1 MYCTS
6 CGKAIQSNARFCA
19 HCGTQVQGAA
29 IRQDQNASP
38 SLPIRPSA
46 ASQELIRQPY
56 KPEPEDHVL
65 KLFIGK
71 RADEYLYKWKHN
83 SHWNWPA
90 FLFGGYWLIY
100 RGMYLYFLLYLIGM
114 SFMVNIFRFLMFPL
128 YQSENGVA
136 IVVLIA
142 TVALQML
149 LAPFADKIY
158 LHHANRKIRSIQ
170 ARYPAN
176 REAQEEKIVQAGE
189 TSLYIPIAL
198 AAIPVL
204 IFVVTVLLF
213 SAHTYREIRQELEQ
227 REESLQPVAPHQ
239 ELNTAGWVIPPPRG

>member
-1 MYCTS
+1 
-6 CGKAIQSNARFCA
+6 
-19 HCGTQVQGAA
+19 
-29 IRQDQNASP
+29 
-38 SLPIRPSA
+38 
-46 ASQELIRQPY
+46 
-56 KPEPEDHVL
+56 
-65 KLFIGK
+65 
-71 RADEYLYKWKHN
+71 
-83 SHWNWPA
+83 
-90 FLFGGYWLIY
+90 
-100 RGMYLYFLLYLIGM
+100 
-114 SFMVNIFRFLMFPL
+114 MVNIFRFLLFPL

-136 IVVLIA
+136 IVFLIA
-142 TVALQML
+142 TVTLQVL

-170 ARYPAN
+170 ARHPAN
-176 REAQEEKIVQAGE
+176 REIQEEKIIQAGE

-213 SAHTYREIRQELEQ
+213 SVHTYREIRQELEQ